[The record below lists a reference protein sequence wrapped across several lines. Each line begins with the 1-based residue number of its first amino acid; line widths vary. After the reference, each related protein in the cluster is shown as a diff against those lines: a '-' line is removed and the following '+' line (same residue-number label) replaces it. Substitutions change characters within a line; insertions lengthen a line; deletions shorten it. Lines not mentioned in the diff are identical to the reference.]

1 MRKLMMLIALLLGLT
16 LLAPAMAEETAYT
29 DMLASWA
36 DVPYGAQDIPVLLAD
51 YEAADLGLT
60 EELIGDETALC
71 WRTGLGAVTFKVNV
85 PEKGLYNIGIR
96 YAQLD
101 SASGQIERGVMVNG
115 AYPYAGCEAF
125 LLNKQFQDAE
135 YPFRTNEY
143 GNEIRPHQNGVLT
156 AQEALLMERSA
167 MQAEPMLF
175 LFEAGENT
183 ITLTGVKGS
192 VAILGLTLKAP
203 VSVPSYEE
211 YIAQYTGEKAATA
224 TLTVEAENILHRSTK
239 SIQNLTFQNPSVTP
253 LEAGKKLLNAIGGAS
268 WDAAQDYVEWTVSVP
283 ETGLYCLGFNYSQSY
298 NMALTSFRTL
308 TIDGEVPFKEFE
320 AVGFPFKSDW
330 GCFVPGGEN
339 PYLVYLT
346 EGAHTLRLSVTNA
359 PYADAWNRLKAV
371 VDEMKALDLYITEII
386 GSDSDVYRIWKLEK
400 YIPTIAEDLSRMV
413 SELEGVHAMLGE
425 VIGSE
430 KNLGTFD
437 AAITDLRK
445 LAADH
450 NKIAKR
456 SDALSSIYTTLSN
469 WEDNMMSQPVALDK
483 IMLAGSYDALP
494 KTDTGFLKTL
504 GYTFSSFISSFFA
517 QDDMGAVADE
527 DVVTVWVQR
536 NRDYVDMMQLLAD
549 EYFTPATGIKVKV
562 SYCPPGTQLLVL
574 ANAAGEQPDVVTGT
588 DIALPFE
595 FGIRNALVDLSK
607 LEGFEDIVAH
617 LPAGSRI
624 PNHFSGAEYG
634 IAEEIRVKVL
644 FYRTD
649 VCEALGIKVP
659 ETWDDMTKVLS
670 TLLQQN
676 YAFFYPYGDYLTFF
690 FQNDVD
696 VYTDDGLKLAFT
708 NEEGYKAYRQWT
720 ELYVKYGLQ
729 PQMSSFYQHFRIG
742 DVPMGIADI
751 DQYIQFD
758 MAAPDISG
766 DWAVALIPGTYA
778 EDGVLQRWQAG
789 TQTCAV
795 MFKTDA
801 EREDRAWEFMKW
813 WLSTDTQ
820 YLFAE
825 SMENNYGEE
834 FRWFSANMDV
844 VAKQNWPEDTKAVLL
859 EQMKWY
865 KQLPMVPG
873 GSYMTSRELW
883 NAWTRIVVDKGNYR
897 EEIETAIEDIELEI
911 GIKQWEMGY
920 IDEAG
925 NPLIPMSLM
934 KIDRPESKVEQSSTS
949 DSHCLQWPSVASTRL
964 YAGGWPESG
973 KEDE

>member
-1 MRKLMMLIALLLGLT
+1 MRKLMMLTALLLGLT
-16 LLAPAMAEETAYT
+16 LFIPALAEEAAYT
-29 DMLASWA
+29 ELLTSWA
-36 DVPYGAQDIPVLLAD
+36 DIPRGTQDIPVPLEG
-51 YEAADLGLT
+51 YEAAELGLT
-60 EELIGDETALC
+60 QEEIGGETALC
-71 WRTGLGAVTFKVNV
+71 WRTGLGSVTFQVNV
-85 PEKGLYNIGIR
+85 PEKGLYNIAVR

-101 SASGQIERGVMVNG
+101 SASGQIERGVMING

-125 LLNKQFQDAE
+125 LLNKQFEDEA
-135 YPFRTNEY
+135 YPFRVNEY
-143 GNEIRPHQNGVLT
+143 GNEIRPRQNGVMT
-156 AQEALLMERSA
+156 AREELLLERSA
-167 MQAEPMLF
+167 MRAEPLLF

-183 ITLTGVKGS
+183 VTLTGVKGS
-192 VAILGLTLKAP
+192 VALLGITLKAP
-203 VSVPSYEE
+203 AAVPTYQE
-211 YIAQYTGEKAATA
+211 YISAHGDAKAASA
-224 TLTVEAENILHRSTK
+224 TLTVEAENLLHRSSK

-268 WDAAQDYVEWTVSVP
+268 WDAAQDYVEWKINVP

-308 TIDGEVPFKEFE
+308 TIDGVVPFEEFQ
-320 AVGFPFKSDW
+320 ALGFPFKSDW
-330 GCFVPGGEN
+330 GRFVPGGEQ

-346 EGAHTLRLSVTNA
+346 EGEHVLRLSVTNA
-359 PYADAWNRLKAV
+359 PYADAWKRLKAV

-400 YIPTIAEDLSRMV
+400 YIPTIAEDLARMV

-425 VIGSE
+425 VIGTESS
-430 KNLGTFD
+430 LGTFD

-445 LAADH
+445 LARDH
-450 NKIAKR
+450 NQIAKR

-483 IMLAGSYDALP
+483 IMLAGSLEALP
-494 KTDTGFLKTL
+494 KTDVGFLKTMQ
-504 GYTFSSFISSFFA
+504 YTFSSFISSFFA
-517 QDDMGAVADE
+517 QDAMTAEEDD
-527 DVVTVWVQR
+527 DVVNVWVQR

-549 EYFTPATGIKVKV
+549 EYFTPATGVKVKV
-562 SYCPPGTQLLVL
+562 SYCTPGTQLLVL

-607 LEGFEDIVAH
+607 MEGFEEIVSH
-617 LPAGSRI
+617 LPQGSRI
-624 PNHFSGAEYG
+624 PNYFSGAEYG

-649 VCEALGIKVP
+649 VCEALGIGVP
-659 ETWDDMTKVLS
+659 ETWEDMTKVLS

-696 VYTDDGLKLAFT
+696 VYTPDGLKLAFT
-708 NEEGYKAYRQWT
+708 NEKGYAAYRQWT

-789 TQTCAV
+789 AQTCAV

-801 EREDRAWEFMKW
+801 EREERAWQFMKW

-844 VAKQNWPEDTKAVLL
+844 VEKQNWPEETKALLL
-859 EQMKWY
+859 EQMRWY

-897 EEIETAIEDIELEI
+897 EEIETAVEDIELEI
-911 GIKQWEMGY
+911 SIKQWEMGF
-920 IDEAG
+920 IDEKG
-925 NPLIPMSLM
+925 NPLVPMSLM
-934 KIDRPESKVEQSSTS
+934 TIDRP
-949 DSHCLQWPSVASTRL
+949 A
-964 YAGGWPESG
+964 G
-973 KEDE
+973 KEE

>member
-1 MRKLMMLIALLLGLT
+1 MRKLTMLIALLLGLV

-29 DMLASWA
+29 DMLAVWA
-36 DVPYGAQDIPVLLAD
+36 DVPYGAQDIPVSLAE
-51 YEAADLGLT
+51 YEAAELGLT
-60 EELIGDETALC
+60 EETVGGEAALC
-71 WRTGLGAVTFKVNV
+71 WRTGLGSVTFRVTV
-85 PEKGLYNIGIR
+85 PEKGLYNIALR

-101 SASGQIERGVMVNG
+101 SASGQIERGVMING

-125 LLNKQFQDAE
+125 LLNKQFEDAE
-135 YPFRTNEY
+135 YPFRRNEY
-143 GNEIRPHQNGVLT
+143 GNDIRPHQNGVMT
-156 AQEALLMERSA
+156 AQETLLMERSA
-167 MQAEPMLF
+167 MQAGPMLF
-175 LFEAGENT
+175 LLEAGENT

-192 VAILGLTLKAP
+192 VALLGLTLKAP
-203 VSVPSYEE
+203 VTVPSYEE
-211 YIAQYTGEKAATA
+211 YLAQHAGAKAASQA
-224 TLTVEAENILHRSTK
+224 VTVEAENILHRSSK

-308 TIDGEVPFKEFE
+308 TIDGVVPFREFE

-330 GCFVPGGEN
+330 GRFVPGGEN

-346 EGAHTLRLSVTNA
+346 EGEHILRLSVTNA
-359 PYADAWNRLKAV
+359 PYAEAWSCLKAV

-400 YIPTIAEDLSRMV
+400 YIPTIAEDLARMV
-413 SELEGVHAMLGE
+413 AELEEIHAMLGE

-437 AAITDLRK
+437 AAITDLRR
-445 LAADH
+445 LAGDH
-450 NKIAKR
+450 NSIAKR

-483 IMLAGSYDALP
+483 LMLAGSYDTLP
-494 KTDTGFLKTL
+494 RTEKNFFETF

-517 QDDMGAVADE
+517 NDGMSAQSDE

-549 EYFTPATGIKVKV
+549 EYFTKETGIKVKV

-607 LEGFEDIVAH
+607 LEGFEELVAP
-617 LPAGSRI
+617 LPEGSRI
-624 PNHFSGAEYG
+624 PNYFSGAEYG

-649 VCEALGIKVP
+649 VCEQLGIEVP
-659 ETWDDMTKVLS
+659 ETWDDMTRTLS

-696 VYTDDGLKLAFT
+696 VYTEDGLGLAFT
-708 NEEGYKAYRQWT
+708 NEKGYAAYRQWT

-766 DWAVALIPGTYA
+766 DWAVALIPGTCA

-801 EREDRAWEFMKW
+801 ERETRAWEFMKW

-844 VAKQNWPEDTKAVLL
+844 VEKQNWPEDTKAVLL

-897 EEIETAIEDIELEI
+897 EEIETAVEDIELEI
-911 GIKQWEMGY
+911 SIKQWEMGF
-920 IDEAG
+920 IDEEG

-934 KIDRPESKVEQSSTS
+934 EIDRPTDAE
-949 DSHCLQWPSVASTRL
+949 
-964 YAGGWPESG
+964 G
-973 KEDE
+973 KEE

>member
-1 MRKLMMLIALLLGLT
+1 MRKLTILIALLLGMT
-16 LLAPAMAEETAYT
+16 LCLPALAEDAEYA
-29 DMLASWA
+29 DALAAWA
-36 DVPYGAQDIPVLLAD
+36 DVPRAAQDVPVPLD
-51 YEAADLGLT
+51 GYEAVDLGLT
-60 EELIGDETALC
+60 EEIIGEETALC
-71 WRTGLGAVTFKVNV
+71 WRTGLGSVTFTVDV
-85 PEKGLYNIGIR
+85 PEEGLYNIAIR

-101 SASGQIERGVMVNG
+101 SASGQIERGVLING
-115 AYPYAGCEAF
+115 ELPFAGAEAF
-125 LLNKQFQDAE
+125 LLNKQFADAE
-135 YPFRTNEY
+135 YPFRQNEY
-143 GNEIRPHQNGVLT
+143 GNDIRPQQSGVRT
-156 AQEALLMERSA
+156 AQETLLMERSA
-167 MQAEPMLF
+167 KDAQPMLF
-175 LFEAGENT
+175 HFGAGENT

-192 VAILGLTLKAP
+192 VAILGVTLKAP
-203 VSVPSYEE
+203 AAVPSYEE
-211 YIAQYTGEKAATA
+211 YIAQYADVPAGSQAITI
-224 TLTVEAENILHRSTK
+224 EAENLLHRSTK

-268 WDAAQDYVEWTVSVP
+268 WDAAHDYVEWVIDVP
-283 ETGLYCLGFNYSQSY
+283 ETGLYCLAFNYSQSY

-308 TIDGEVPFKEFE
+308 SIDGVVPFAEFE

-330 GCFVPGGEN
+330 GRVVPGGEE
-339 PYLVYLT
+339 PFMVYLT
-346 EGAHTLRLSVTNA
+346 QGEHVLRLSVTNA
-359 PYADAWNRLKAV
+359 PYADAWERLHV
-371 VDEMKALDLYITEII
+371 VVEEMKTLDLYVKEII
-386 GSDSDVYRIWKLEK
+386 GSDSDIYRIWKLEK
-400 YIPTIAEDLSRMV
+400 YIPTIAEDLNRMV
-413 SELEGVHAMLGE
+413 SELEAVHAMLGE

-430 KNLGTFD
+430 NNLGTFD
-437 AAITDLRK
+437 AAISDLRK
-445 LAADH
+445 LADDH
-450 NKIAKR
+450 NRIAKR
-456 SDALSSIYTTLSN
+456 NDALSSIYTTLSN
-469 WEDNMMSQPVALDK
+469 WEDNMMTQPVALDR
-483 IMLAGSYDALP
+483 IMLAGSYKDLP
-494 KTDTGFLKTL
+494 KTEKGFFETIS
-504 GYTFSSFISSFFA
+504 YTVASFWSSFFN
-517 QDDMGAVADE
+517 QDDMGAVSDE

-549 EYFTPATGIKVKV
+549 EYFTPETGIKVKV

-607 LEGFEDIVAH
+607 LEGFEELVAP
-617 LPAGSRI
+617 LPQGSRI
-624 PNHFSGAEYG
+624 PNYFSGAEYG

-649 VCEALGIKVP
+649 VCEQLGIEVP
-659 ETWDDMTKVLS
+659 QTWDEMTKVLS
-670 TLLQQN
+670 TLLQMN
-676 YAFFYPYGDYLTFF
+676 YAFYYPYGDYLTFF

-696 VYTDDGLKLAFT
+696 VYTEDGLGLAFT
-708 NEEGYKAYRQWT
+708 NEEGYAAYRQWT

-751 DQYIQFD
+751 DQYLQFD

-801 EREDRAWEFMKW
+801 EREARAWEFMQW

-844 VAKQNWPEDTKAVLL
+844 VAMQNWPEETKAVLL
-859 EQMKWY
+859 EQMRWY

-897 EEIETAIEDIELEI
+897 EEIETTIEDIELEI
-911 GIKQWEMGY
+911 SIKQWEMGY
-920 IDEAG
+920 IDEEG
-925 NPLIPMSLM
+925 NPLIPMDLM
-934 KIDRPESKVEQSSTS
+934 TIDRPDVTTENT
-949 DSHCLQWPSVASTRL
+949 
-964 YAGGWPESG
+964 G
-973 KEDE
+973 KEE

>member
-1 MRKLMMLIALLLGLT
+1 MRKLTMLITLLLGLM
-16 LLAPAMAEETAYT
+16 LFVPAMAEETAYT
-29 DMLASWA
+29 DVLATWA
-36 DVPYGAQDIPVLLAD
+36 DVPYGTQDIPVSLAE
-51 YEAADLGLT
+51 YETVDIGLT
-60 EELIGDETALC
+60 EERIGEETALC
-71 WRTGLGAVTFKVNV
+71 WRTGLGSVTFKVNV
-85 PEKGLYNIGIR
+85 PETGLYNIAIR

-101 SASGQIERGVMVNG
+101 SSSGQIERGVLING
-115 AYPYAGCEAF
+115 ERLFDGSEAF
-125 LLNKQFQDAE
+125 LLNKKFEDAD
-135 YPFRTNEY
+135 YPFRKNEL
-143 GNEIRPHQNGVLT
+143 GNDIRPHQNGVLT
-156 AQEALLMERSA
+156 AQETLLMERSGKV
-167 MQAEPMLF
+167 AEPVLF
-175 LFEAGENT
+175 HFAAGENT
-183 ITLTGVKGS
+183 VTLTGVKGS
-192 VAILGLTLKAP
+192 AAILGLTLRAP
-203 VSVPSYEE
+203 VAVPSYEA
-211 YIAQYTGEKAATA
+211 YIAQYADAMGASATI
-224 TLTVEAENILHRSTK
+224 TVEAENILHRSTK

-268 WDAAQDYVEWTVSVP
+268 WNAAHNYVEWKISVP

-308 TIDGEVPFKEFE
+308 TIDGTVPFKEFE

-330 GCFVPGGEN
+330 GTVVPGGEQ
-339 PYLVYLT
+339 PYMVYLT
-346 EGAHTLRLSVTNA
+346 EGKHVLRLSATNA
-359 PYADAWNRLKAV
+359 PYADAWERLHTV

-413 SELEGVHAMLGE
+413 SELEGVHTMLGE
-425 VIGSE
+425 VIGSDS
-430 KNLGTFD
+430 NLGTFD
-437 AAITDLRK
+437 AAISDLRK
-445 LAADH
+445 LAEDH

-494 KTDTGFLKTL
+494 KSDADFLKTL
-504 GYTFSSFISSFFA
+504 GYTFSSFVSSFFS
-517 QDDMGAVADE
+517 QDDMGAVSDE
-527 DVVTVWVQR
+527 GVVTVWVQR

-549 EYFTPATGIKVKV
+549 EYFTPETGIKVKV

-607 LEGFEDIVAH
+607 LEGFEELVAP

-634 IAEEIRVKVL
+634 IAEEIRTKVL

-649 VCEALGIKVP
+649 VCEQLGIPVP
-659 ETWDDMTKVLS
+659 ETWQEMTHVLS

-696 VYTDDGLKLAFT
+696 VYTEDGLGLAFT
-708 NEEGYKAYRQWT
+708 NEKGYAAYKQWT

-801 EREDRAWEFMKW
+801 EREDRAWEFLKW

-844 VAKQNWPEDTKAVLL
+844 VEMQNWPEDTKAVLL

-897 EEIETAIEDIELEI
+897 EEIETAVEDIELEI
-911 GIKQWEMGY
+911 SIKQWEMGF
-920 IDEAG
+920 IDEEG
-925 NPLIPMSLM
+925 NPLIPMTLM
-934 KIDRPESKVEQSSTS
+934 KIERPTDTE
-949 DSHCLQWPSVASTRL
+949 
-964 YAGGWPESG
+964 G
-973 KEDE
+973 KEE

>member
-1 MRKLMMLIALLLGLT
+1 MRKLTMLIALLLGMALI
-16 LLAPAMAEETAYT
+16 LPAAAEGTAYT
-29 DMLASWA
+29 DALASWA
-36 DVPYGAQDIPVLLAD
+36 DVPHGTQDIPVPLAD
-51 YEAADLGLT
+51 YETADLGLT
-60 EELIGDETALC
+60 GETIGGETALC
-71 WRTGLGAVTFKVNV
+71 WQTGMGSVTFRVNV
-85 PEKGLYNIGIR
+85 PEKGLYHLAIR

-101 SASGQIERGVMVNG
+101 SASGQIERGVMING
-115 AYPYAGCEAF
+115 AHPYEESEAF
-125 LLNKQFQDAE
+125 LLPKQFEDAE
-135 YPFRTNEY
+135 YPFRQNEY
-143 GNEIRPHQNGVLT
+143 GNDIRPQQNGVLT
-156 AQEALLMERSA
+156 AQETLLMERTA

-192 VAILGLTLKAP
+192 VALLGVTLKAP
-203 VSVPSYEE
+203 ASVPAYAE
-211 YIAQYTGEKAATA
+211 YIAAHADAKAASSVI
-224 TLTVEAENILHRSTK
+224 TVEAENLLHRSSK
-239 SIQNLTFQNPSVTP
+239 SIQNLTFQNPSVSP

-268 WDAAQDYVEWTVSVP
+268 WDAALDYVEWTITAP
-283 ETGLYCLGFNYSQSY
+283 ESGLYCLGFNYSQSY
-298 NMALTSFRTL
+298 NMALTSFRTIS
-308 TIDGEVPFKEFE
+308 IDGVVPFREFE
-320 AVGFPFKSDW
+320 AVGFPFQSDW
-330 GCFVPGGEN
+330 GRMIPGGDE
-339 PYLVYLT
+339 PYYVYLT
-346 EGAHTLRLSVTNA
+346 EGEHTLRLTVTNA
-359 PYADAWNRLKAV
+359 PYAQAWERLHAV
-371 VDEMKALDLYITEII
+371 VDEMKSLDLYITEII

-425 VIGSE
+425 IIGSHSS
-430 KNLGTFD
+430 LGTFD
-437 AAITDLRK
+437 AAITDLSK

-450 NKIAKR
+450 NQIAKR

-469 WEDNMMSQPVALDK
+469 WEDSMMSQPIALDRLL
-483 IMLAGSYDALP
+483 LAGSKDALP
-494 KTDTGFLKTL
+494 RTEAGFLQSL
-504 GYTFSSFISSFFA
+504 GYTFSSFTSSFFS
-517 QDDMGAVADE
+517 QDAMTAESDE
-527 DVVTVWVQR
+527 EVVTVWVQR

-549 EYFTPATGIKVKV
+549 EYFTKETGIKVKV

-574 ANAAGEQPDVVTGT
+574 ANAAGDQPDVVTGV

-595 FGIRNALVDLSK
+595 FGIRNALVDLSQ
-607 LEGFEDIVAH
+607 LEGFEELVAP
-617 LPAGSRI
+617 LPEGSRI
-624 PNHFSGAEYG
+624 PNYFSGAEYG

-649 VCEALGIKVP
+649 VCAQLGIEVP
-659 ETWDDMTKVLS
+659 ETWDEMTQALS

-696 VYTDDGLKLAFT
+696 VYTEDGLSLAFT
-708 NEEGYKAYRQWT
+708 NEKGYAAYRQWT

-789 TQTCAV
+789 TQTSAV

-801 EREDRAWEFMKW
+801 EREARAWEFMKW

-844 VAKQNWPEDTKAVLL
+844 VAMQNWPEDTKAVLL

-897 EEIETAIEDIELEI
+897 EEIETAVEDIELEI
-911 GIKQWEMGY
+911 SIKQWEMGY
-920 IDEAG
+920 IDEEG
-925 NPLIPMSLM
+925 NPLIPMDLM
-934 KIDRPESKVEQSSTS
+934 EIGRPTDAE
-949 DSHCLQWPSVASTRL
+949 
-964 YAGGWPESG
+964 G
-973 KEDE
+973 KEE

>member
-16 LLAPAMAEETAYT
+16 LLVPAMAEEAAYT
-29 DMLASWA
+29 DMLASWT
-36 DVPYGAQDIPVLLAD
+36 DVPYGTQEIPVSLAE
-51 YEAADLGLT
+51 YETADLGLT
-60 EELIGDETALC
+60 EETIGEETALC

-85 PEKGLYNIGIR
+85 PEKGLYNIAIR

-101 SASGQIERGVMVNG
+101 SASGQIERGVMING
-115 AYPYAGCEAF
+115 ALPYVGCEAF
-125 LLNKQFQDAE
+125 LLNKQFEDAE

-156 AQEALLMERSA
+156 AQETLLMERSA
-167 MQAEPMLF
+167 MQTEPLLF

-183 ITLTGVKGS
+183 ITLLGVKGS

-203 VSVPSYEE
+203 VAIPSYAE
-211 YIAQYTGEKAATA
+211 YIARYADEKAATA
-224 TLTVEAENILHRSTK
+224 PITVEAENLLHRSTK

-268 WDAAQDYVEWTVSVP
+268 WDAAQDYVEWTISVP

-308 TIDGEVPFKEFE
+308 TIDGAVPFKEFE
-320 AVGFPFKSDW
+320 TVGFPFKSDW

-346 EGAHTLRLSVTNA
+346 EGEHILRLSVTNA
-359 PYADAWNRLKAV
+359 PYAAAWNRLKAV

-386 GSDSDVYRIWKLEK
+386 GSDSDVYRIWKLEQ

-413 SELEGVHAMLGE
+413 TELEGVHAMLGE
-425 VIGSE
+425 VIGSDG
-430 KNLGTFD
+430 NLGTFD
-437 AAITDLRK
+437 AAVADLRK

-450 NKIAKR
+450 NRIAKR

-483 IMLAGSYDALP
+483 ITLAGSYDALP
-494 KTDTGFLKTL
+494 NTEKNFMETI
-504 GYTFSSFISSFFA
+504 GYTFSSFISSFFV
-517 QDDMGAVADE
+517 QDDMGAETEE

-549 EYFTPATGIKVKV
+549 EYFTPETGVKVKV

-607 LEGFEDIVAH
+607 LEGFEKLVAP
-617 LPAGSRI
+617 LPEGSRI

-649 VCEALGIKVP
+649 VCEALGIEVP
-659 ETWDDMTKVLS
+659 ETWDDMTKALS

-696 VYTDDGLKLAFT
+696 VYTDDGLRLAFT
-708 NEEGYKAYRQWT
+708 NEEGYAAYRQWT

-795 MFKTDA
+795 MFRTNE
-801 EREDRAWEFMKW
+801 EREERAWEFMKW

-844 VAKQNWPEDTKAVLL
+844 VKKQNWPEGTKAVLL

-897 EEIETAIEDIELEI
+897 EEIETAVEDIELEI
-911 GIKQWEMGY
+911 SIKQWEMGY

-925 NPLIPMSLM
+925 NPLIPMTLM
-934 KIDRPESKVEQSSTS
+934 KIDRPN
-949 DSHCLQWPSVASTRL
+949 
-964 YAGGWPESG
+964 G
-973 KEDE
+973 KEE

>member
-1 MRKLMMLIALLLGLT
+1 MRKLTMLIALLLGLT
-16 LLAPAMAEETAYT
+16 LCLPAMAEETDYA
-29 DMLASWA
+29 DALASWA
-36 DVPYGAQDIPVLLAD
+36 DTPRAAQDVSVPLD
-51 YEAADLGLT
+51 GCEAAELGLT

-71 WRTGLGAVTFKVNV
+71 WRTGLGSVTFRVNV
-85 PEKGLYNIGIR
+85 PEAGLYNIAVR

-101 SASGQIERGVMVNG
+101 SSSGQIERGVLING
-115 AYPYAGCEAF
+115 ELPFAGAEAF
-125 LLNKQFQDAE
+125 LLNKQFQDAD
-135 YPFRTNEY
+135 YPFRQNEF
-143 GNEIRPHQNGVLT
+143 GNDIRPHQNGVLT
-156 AQEALLMERSA
+156 AQETLLMERSA
-167 MQAEPMLF
+167 MDAQPLLF
-175 LFEAGENT
+175 RFGAGENT
-183 ITLTGVKGS
+183 LTLTGVKGS
-192 VAILGLTLKAP
+192 VAILGVTLKAP
-203 VSVPSYEE
+203 VAVPSYEE
-211 YIAQYTGEKAATA
+211 YIAQHAGSPAGSQAI
-224 TLTVEAENILHRSTK
+224 TVEAENILHRSTK

-253 LEAGKKLLNAIGGAS
+253 LQAGKKLLNAIGGAS
-268 WDAAQDYVEWTVSVP
+268 WDAAHDYVEWTIDVP

-298 NMALTSFRTL
+298 NMALTAFRAL
-308 TIDGEVPFKEFE
+308 TIDGEVPFAECN

-330 GCFVPGGEN
+330 GTVVPGGEE
-339 PYLVYLT
+339 PYLFHLT
-346 EGAHTLRLSVTNA
+346 KGEHVLRLSVTNA
-359 PYADAWNRLKAV
+359 PYAAAWERLHAV
-371 VDEMKALDLYITEII
+371 VEEMKTLDLYVKEII
-386 GSDSDVYRIWKLEK
+386 GSDSDIYRIWKLEK
-400 YIPTIAEDLSRMV
+400 YIPTIAEDLARMV
-413 SELEGVHAMLGE
+413 SELEAVHAMMGE
-425 VIGSE
+425 VIGTES
-430 KNLGTFD
+430 NLGTFD
-437 AAITDLRK
+437 AAIADLRK
-445 LAADH
+445 LAAEH

-469 WEDNMMSQPVALDK
+469 WEDNMMTQPVALDK
-483 IMLAGSYDALP
+483 IMLAGSAKALP
-494 KTDTGFLKTL
+494 KTEKGFFETL
-504 GYTFSSFISSFFA
+504 GYTVSSFWSSFFN
-517 QDDMGAVADE
+517 QDDMGAVSDE
-527 DVVTVWVQR
+527 GVVTVWVQR

-607 LEGFEDIVAH
+607 LEGFEDIVAP
-617 LPAGSRI
+617 LPQGSRI
-624 PNHFSGAEYG
+624 PNYFSGAEYG
-634 IAEEIRVKVL
+634 IAEEIRTKVL

-649 VCEALGIKVP
+649 VCEQLGIPVP
-659 ETWDDMTKVLS
+659 ETWDEMTKVLS
-670 TLLQQN
+670 TLLQMN

-696 VYTDDGLKLAFT
+696 VYTEDGLGLAFT
-708 NEEGYKAYRQWT
+708 NEEGYAAYRQWT

-795 MFKTDA
+795 MFKTNA

-897 EEIETAIEDIELEI
+897 EEIETTIEDIELEI
-911 GIKQWEMGY
+911 SIKQWEMGF
-920 IDEAG
+920 IDEDG

-934 KIDRPESKVEQSSTS
+934 TIDRPVN
-949 DSHCLQWPSVASTRL
+949 
-964 YAGGWPESG
+964 PEG
-973 KEDE
+973 KEE

>member
-1 MRKLMMLIALLLGLT
+1 MRKLTMLIALLLGL
-16 LLAPAMAEETAYT
+16 LLCFPAAAEETAYT
-29 DMLASWA
+29 DMLAVWA
-36 DVPYGAQDIPVLLAD
+36 GVPYGAQDIPVSPAEYETAD
-51 YEAADLGLT
+51 IGLT
-60 EELIGDETALC
+60 EELIGEESALC
-71 WRTGLGAVTFKVNV
+71 WRTGLGSVTFRVNV
-85 PEKGLYNIGIR
+85 PEGGLYNLAIR

-101 SASGQIERGVMVNG
+101 SASGQIERGVLING
-115 AYPYAGCEAF
+115 ERPFDGSEAF
-125 LLNKQFQDAE
+125 LLNKQFEDAD
-135 YPFRTNEY
+135 YPFRKNEL
-143 GNEIRPHQNGVLT
+143 GNDVRPHQNGVLT
-156 AQEALLMERSA
+156 ARETLLMERSGKV
-167 MQAEPMLF
+167 AEPLLF
-175 LFEAGENT
+175 RFEAGENT
-183 ITLTGVKGS
+183 LTLTGVKGS
-192 VAILGLTLKAP
+192 VAILGITLKAP
-203 VSVPSYEE
+203 VAMPSYEE
-211 YIAQYTGEKAATA
+211 YIARYASEKAASV
-224 TLTVEAENILHRSTK
+224 TLTVEAEHILHRSTK

-268 WDAAQDYVEWTVSVP
+268 WDAAHDYVEWTVNVP

-298 NMALTSFRTL
+298 NMALTSFRSL
-308 TIDGEVPFKEFE
+308 TIDGVVPFREFE

-330 GCFVPGGEN
+330 GRYVPGGET
-339 PYLVYLT
+339 PYMVYLT
-346 EGAHTLRLSVTNA
+346 EGEHTLRLTVTNA
-359 PYADAWNRLKAV
+359 PYAAAWERLHAV
-371 VDEMKALDLYITEII
+371 VDEMKTLDLYIKEII

-400 YIPTIAEDLSRMV
+400 YIPTIAEDLARMV
-413 SELEGVHAMLGE
+413 RELEDVHAMLGE
-425 VIGSE
+425 VIGSDS
-430 KNLGTFD
+430 NLGTFD
-437 AAITDLRK
+437 AAISDLSK
-445 LAADH
+445 LAAEH

-456 SDALSSIYTTLSN
+456 TDALSSIYTTLSN

-494 KTDTGFLKTL
+494 RTEKGFLETI
-504 GYTFSSFISSFFA
+504 GYTFSSFISSFFN
-517 QDDMGAVADE
+517 QDDMGAVSDE

-607 LEGFEDIVAH
+607 LEGFEALVAP
-617 LPAGSRI
+617 LPQGSRI

-634 IAEEIRVKVL
+634 IAEEIRTKVL

-649 VCEALGIKVP
+649 VCEQLGIPVP
-659 ETWDDMTKVLS
+659 ETWEEMTHALS
-670 TLLQQN
+670 TLLQMN
-676 YAFFYPYGDYLTFF
+676 YAFYYPYGDYLTFF

-696 VYTDDGLKLAFT
+696 VYTEDGLGLAFT
-708 NEEGYKAYRQWT
+708 NEKGYAAYKQWT

-778 EDGVLQRWQAG
+778 EDGILQRWQAG

-801 EREDRAWEFMKW
+801 EREERAWEFMKW

-859 EQMKWY
+859 EQMRWY

-911 GIKQWEMGY
+911 SIKQWEMGY
-920 IDEAG
+920 IDEDG

-934 KIDRPESKVEQSSTS
+934 TFDRPDVIN
-949 DSHCLQWPSVASTRL
+949 DN
-964 YAGGWPESG
+964 AGE
-973 KEDE
+973 EE